1 MAVGTLRRRP
11 FVDNYRLRVDHARL
25 LVAFVASHARVAA
38 LQGEMRAGIMVE
50 GRRHPALRIMT
61 VCTRRFSGLGE
72 LGVMGVFVTIFADL
86 RGVLELY
93 FLLADRHFVAIAAL
107 GAAVRPEQ
115 REFGLGMVEATHLDP

>member
-1 MAVGTLRRRP
+1 MAVGTLRRRL

-25 LVAFVASHARVAA
+25 LVAFAGSHACVAA

-50 GRRHPALRIMT
+50 GRRHTALRIMT

-72 LGVMGVFVTIFADL
+72 LGVMGVFV
-86 RGVLELY
+86 
-93 FLLADRHFVAIAAL
+93 AISAL
-107 GAAVRPEQ
+107 GAAVRPQQ

>member
-1 MAVGTLRRRP
+1 MIRALRRRL
-11 FVDNYRLRVDHARL
+11 FVDNHRLGVNRARL
-25 LVAFVASHARVAA
+25 LMAFVASHAFMAA

-61 VCTRRFSGLGE
+61 VCTRRFSSLGE

-107 GAAVRPEQ
+107 GAAVRPQQ